1 MELCQGLQGEHQTIM
16 KPALLTRKPRYPR
29 TWEALPSGLDLKQI
43 VEHALTET
51 SRQMFGYH
59 FLKLGDLSCQVEL
72 PHCPIKHVVH
82 LSDTAAPYI
91 NVQSQSHELPF
102 AESSVD
108 AVLLAHELDFAQD
121 PHQIL
126 REIDRVI
133 IPNGNLVIVGFSP
146 LSFAWLLKYLP
157 INPKQ
162 ILHDARFFSAT
173 RIKDW
178 LHLLGFEVIDMQRLV
193 FSELFFERKIRY
205 DSRWQVWC
213 QKYMPLF
220 SSLYIIQAKKRVLP
234 LSLIKPKWKPKPN
247 FSTVGASMRN
257 LDVNLMKKN
266 LL

>member
-1 MELCQGLQGEHQTIM
+1 M

-29 TWEALPSGLDLKQI
+29 KWEELPAGLDLKQI
-43 VEHALTET
+43 VEHALIET

-59 FLKLGDLSCQVEL
+59 LLKLGDLSCQTQL
-72 PHCPIKHVVH
+72 PHCPIKHLVN
-82 LSDTAAPYI
+82 LSDSAKEYTNLVAH
-91 NVQSQSHELPF
+91 SHELPF
-102 AESSVD
+102 SENSID
-108 AVLLAHELDFAQD
+108 AVLLTHELDFAQD

-157 INPKQ
+157 INPRQ
-162 ILHDARFFSAT
+162 ILHDARFFSSM

-178 LHLLGFEVIDMQRLV
+178 LHLLGFEVTDMQHLV

-213 QKYMPLF
+213 QKYLPIF

-234 LSLIKPKWKPKPN
+234 LSLIKPQWKPKPN
-247 FSTVGASMRN
+247 FSTVSASMRQ
-257 LDVNLMKKN
+257 LDVN
-266 LL
+266 